1 MRPDLSAVLS
11 RCDKAPLCLRSLC
24 RPEGE
29 APLCVDLPPLCDKWG
44 LPVVLV
50 DFPSGDLSLGS
61 AGGFSLG
68 FLLMITVRLRARA
81 PYLAKA
87 LTRDDS

>member
-1 MRPDLSAVLS
+1 
-11 RCDKAPLCLRSLC
+11 
-24 RPEGE
+24 
-29 APLCVDLPPLCDKWG
+29 VDLPPLCDKWG

-50 DFPSGDLSLGS
+50 DFPSGELSLGS

-68 FLLMITVRLRARA
+68 FLLMITVRLRA

-87 LTRDDS
+87 LTPELDSYNCQ